1 MIVSSMS
8 YIEIRKEVDND
19 IVFVKK
25 KSIHVIAELE
35 KKMKKNKLKTITH
48 IYDYNS
54 PNKNKWLVKIE
65 IGLKNVASSFLTYFY
80 IDNKIAAV
88 QVLDARY
95 LLYYTTHFF
104 KRYKERM
111 NLDIAKPEELIRQY
125 FSDSTNFVP
134 QLLGVTENY
143 LLKIFILCKHGAI
156 LGNIH
161 TDSSICKMNTFIT
174 TDMLKTDQVE
184 MENEMKERLRK
195 YSNDTGRLD

>member
-1 MIVSSMS
+1 MIVPSMS
-8 YIEIRKEVDND
+8 YIEIRKEVEND

-54 PNKNKWLVKIE
+54 PNKNKWIVKIE

-80 IDNKIAAV
+80 IDNKIAAI
-88 QVLDARY
+88 QVVKARY

-111 NLDIAKPEELIRQY
+111 KLDIAKPEELIRKY
-125 FSDSTNFVP
+125 FSDSTNFVH

-143 LLKIFILCKHGAI
+143 LLKMFILCKHGAI

-161 TDSSICKMNTFIT
+161 TESSICKMNTFIT
-174 TDMLKTDQVE
+174 TDMLKTEQVE
-184 MENEMKERLRK
+184 MEKEMEERLRK
-195 YSNDTGRLD
+195 YSYDTGRLD

>member
-1 MIVSSMS
+1 MIVPSMS
-8 YIEIRKEVDND
+8 YIEIRKEVEND

-54 PNKNKWLVKIE
+54 PNKNKWIVKIE

-80 IDNKIAAV
+80 IDNKIAAI
-88 QVLDARY
+88 QVVNARY

-111 NLDIAKPEELIRQY
+111 KLDIVKPEELIRKY
-125 FSDSTNFVP
+125 FSDSTNFVH

-143 LLKIFILCKHGAI
+143 LLKMFILCKHGAI

-161 TDSSICKMNTFIT
+161 TESSICKMNTFIT

-184 MENEMKERLRK
+184 MEKEMEERLRK
-195 YSNDTGRLD
+195 YSYDTGRLD